1 VFQARNKP
9 ADGSGHVNQKGQ
21 AGQKTPV
28 ASQKGGQTKTSQKPT
43 QKPPTAQKGQVKTQP
58 KAAAV
63 KGGKKTKKGQ
73 RHQQH
78 DLIVTIN
85 LVSNLHS
92 QLPVP
97 PWLKSSSIT
106 LYFSIRLHC
115 SSEFLYRLSVTS
127 FTVMADMHT
136 TELPLQQEHSRQP
149 QPQTK
154 QN

>member
-1 VFQARNKP
+1 M
-9 ADGSGHVNQKGQ
+9 NQKGQ

-28 ASQKGGQTKTSQKPT
+28 AGQKSGQTKTAQKPA

-85 LVSNLHS
+85 LVSRTHHCLHEHTALVTPS
-92 QLPVP
+92 ILGLP
-97 PWLKSSSIT
+97 K
-106 LYFSIRLHC
+106 
-115 SSEFLYRLSVTS
+115 
-127 FTVMADMHT
+127 
-136 TELPLQQEHSRQP
+136 LPFRVEH
-149 QPQTK
+149 
-154 QN
+154 N

>member
-1 VFQARNKP
+1 LAFVVFQARNKP
-9 ADGSGHVNQKGQ
+9 ADGGGHVNQKGQ

-28 ASQKGGQTKTSQKPT
+28 ASQKGGQTKTAQKPA

-85 LVSNLHS
+85 LVSRRCSALIR
-92 QLPVP
+92 P
-97 PWLKSSSIT
+97 PIISYFPCT
-106 LYFSIRLHC
+106 L
-115 SSEFLYRLSVTS
+115 FLNVCFRHVRRFTS
-127 FTVMADMHT
+127 FFSAACNYQ
-136 TELPLQQEHSRQP
+136 PLFSSF
-149 QPQTK
+149 
-154 QN
+154 

>member
-1 VFQARNKP
+1 MSGGLVKPGKRKVCSKSVLFMFQARNKP
-9 ADGSGHVNQKGQ
+9 ADGGGHVNQKGQ

-28 ASQKGGQTKTSQKPT
+28 ASQKGGQTKAVQKPA

-85 LVSNLHS
+85 LVSSH
-92 QLPVP
+92 
-97 PWLKSSSIT
+97 IT
-106 LYFSIRLHC
+106 ILVKF
-115 SSEFLYRLSVTS
+115 
-127 FTVMADMHT
+127 M
-136 TELPLQQEHSRQP
+136 
-149 QPQTK
+149 
-154 QN
+154 